1 MAARPR
7 VKERPFSSFG
17 WSLTGALLIALSLP
31 PLGFYPL
38 AWVGL
43 VPLLVRWSIR
53 PPSLAY
59 ARELYA
65 LLLTTSCCVGFWVLF
80 NPDASQAAQSGLS
93 LFLVPLPLVAAFVL
107 GGIIKERYGLR
118 LGLLGLITHVLAAE
132 FLLLRSEA
140 SIPWL
145 LLGHTQ
151 VGAVEFI
158 QMADLGGVT
167 LLTAW
172 VLLLNAAAFLVLPQ
186 SAKPG
191 ERYGERGISVAFF
204 TALIALP
211 VAYGAV
217 RTVQAD
223 VPQGH
228 VRVGIV
234 QPGMLPTEW
243 AKQTPGDKVDYLAS
257 LSDNLLRRWTG
268 LDTTASVQS
277 AEGVGLLLW
286 PQSSIASLPT
296 DEATQ
301 QFYGQLQEWSEQRGV
316 SLLAGATTTT
326 SSDIPFSKASSEES
340 ALLFRPD
347 RPMVR
352 YTQGNG
358 GERGAAPLTLRDSEV
373 RIGTAFGSESLHG
386 DRLRQTAADGA
397 DLIVALSHDGRWG
410 RSAGL
415 YQNLQFTRLRAIE
428 SRRGVV
434 MATVGGV
441 SALIRPSGAI
451 EEIAG
456 LMEQGT
462 TTIEVPTHEASTF
475 YVRYGDWLGRGA
487 LLFGLAFHAILFL
500 LSHFVPEVIH
510 GKKAHAPRRRPA
522 FP

>member
-7 VKERPFSSFG
+7 AKERPFSSFG

-31 PLGFYPL
+31 PLGFFPL

-43 VPLLVRWSIR
+43 VPILVRWSVR
-53 PPSLAY
+53 TSSLAY

-65 LLLTTSCCVGFWVLF
+65 LLLTTACCVGFWVLF
-80 NPDASQAAQSGLS
+80 NPNASEAAQSGLS
-93 LFLVPLPLVAAFVL
+93 LFLVPLPLVIAFVL
-107 GGIIKERYGLR
+107 ANVVKERYGLR
-118 LGLLGLITHVLAAE
+118 LGLVALVTNVLTAE
-132 FLLLRSEA
+132 FLLLRSDL

-158 QMADLGGVT
+158 QMADIGGVT
-167 LLTAW
+167 LLSAW

-204 TALIALP
+204 TVLIALP

-217 RTVQAD
+217 RTAQAD

-228 VRVGIV
+228 ARVGIV
-234 QPGMLPTEW
+234 QPGVLPSEWTEQSTG
-243 AKQTPGDKVDYLAS
+243 AKVDYLAT
-257 LSDNLLRRWTG
+257 LSDQLLRRWTT
-268 LDTTASVQS
+268 LDSTSS
-277 AEGVGLLLW
+277 GGRAEGVGLLLW
-286 PQSSIASLPT
+286 PQASIASLAT
-296 DEATQ
+296 DEADRR
-301 QFYGQLQEWSEQRGV
+301 FYDQLQAWTEKRGV
-316 SLLAGATTTT
+316 SLLAGATTTEGT
-326 SSDIPFSKASSEES
+326 NAPYGAPTLSES

-347 RPMVR
+347 AAVVR
-352 YTQGNG
+352 YTQG
-358 GERGAAPLTLRDSEV
+358 GAGDRTAASVSHRADEIHV
-373 RIGTAFGSESLHG
+373 GTAFGAESLHG
-386 DRLRQTAADGA
+386 DRLRQSAADGA

-428 SRRGVV
+428 SRRAVV

-441 SALIRPSGAI
+441 SALIRPSGTI

-462 TTIEVPTHEASTF
+462 TTLDVPTHGGETF
-475 YVRYGDWLGRGA
+475 YVLHGDWLGRVA
-487 LLFGLAFHAILFL
+487 LLFGIAFHAILFV
-500 LSHFVPEVIH
+500 LSSFVPEVIH
-510 GKKAHAPRRRPA
+510 GTKRAPTRRAALP
-522 FP
+522 